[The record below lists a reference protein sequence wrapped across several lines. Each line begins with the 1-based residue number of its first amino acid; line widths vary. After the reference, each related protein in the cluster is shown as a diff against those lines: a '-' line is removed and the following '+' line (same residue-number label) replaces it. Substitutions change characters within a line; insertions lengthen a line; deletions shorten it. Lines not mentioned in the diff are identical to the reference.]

1 MPLDFS
7 CVVLDSCLQLLFLQ
21 SIVTANTLQGIITEE
36 KDTFRHKSDKNAEQK
51 NKHDNKIKHPQSRT
65 VRLLVF

>member
-51 NKHDNKIKHPQSRT
+51 TNTTTR
-65 VRLLVF
+65 